1 MKRIP
6 VVIGIIFNDTR
17 DRVLLSV
24 RAAGL
29 TQSGLWEFPG
39 GKLEADETILQ
50 GLRRELFEET
60 DIIVESA
67 HHLLKI
73 DHDYGELG
81 IRLHAWVVDS
91 WSGVPRGKEGQKV
104 EWMPVKDLAEIP
116 FPAANKRLIQVI
128 TLPQL
133 YLITPDKE
141 IYNDDFLIRVK
152 QLIDNGLELLQFRSR
167 KSSFLEH
174 RSFVRELVQL
184 CSNTRC
190 RLLYNGDIEQG
201 LMLGVHGFHLQTSSL
216 MKHSTR
222 PVSDDLLLAAS
233 CHSREELD
241 HAAQIGADFCVLSP
255 VKHTS
260 THRGIDGMGWGRF
273 SELAGGSAIPV
284 YALGGLTPQDL
295 EQACRSYACGISMI
309 RGVWDAANPVEAMKY
324 ISQLTAP
331 ESISVL

>member
-39 GKLEADETILQ
+39 GKLEAGETILQ

-60 DIIVESA
+60 NIIVESA

-73 DHDYGELG
+73 DHDYAELG

-104 EWMPVKDLAEIP
+104 EWMPVKNLAEIP
-116 FPAANKRLIQVI
+116 FPAANKRLIQVV

-133 YLITPDKE
+133 YLITPDRE
-141 IYNDDFLIRVK
+141 IYNDDFLNQVK
-152 QLIDNGLELLQFRSR
+152 QLIDNGLELLQFRSW
-167 KSSFLEH
+167 KSSYEEH
-174 RSFVRELVQL
+174 RSVVRELVQL

-190 RLLYNGDIEQG
+190 RLLYNGDIEKG
-201 LMLGVHGFHLQTSSL
+201 LTLGVHGFHLQTSSL
-216 MKHSTR
+216 MKLSAR
-222 PVSDDLLLAAS
+222 PVSDDLFLAAS

-260 THRGIDGMGWGRF
+260 THPGINGMGWDRVN
-273 SELAGGSAIPV
+273 ELAGVSAIPV
-284 YALGGLTPQDL
+284 YALGGLTPQEL
-295 EQACRSYACGISMI
+295 EQACHSHACGIAMI
-309 RGVWDAANPVEAMKY
+309 RGIWDAANPVEAMKY
-324 ISQLTAP
+324 MSAHRPGQY
-331 ESISVL
+331 